1 MIAGYKDGV
10 GAMATHT
17 ELTWERVD
25 SLVDRQINRE
35 QFHIWP
41 FAHTYPID
49 VRYLIMDRRHEIPKH
64 RPDHLEVVVFES
76 GELSYE
82 VDDRRCTV
90 QKDDVIV
97 VGDRIHHRCLPI
109 GPNQP
114 PGRAVVLSF
123 LPQLVHSGSLGDDMQ
138 YLMPFMLQDSTC
150 SNVIPAKAGRSRE
163 ISDFIH
169 RIRAELPGSS
179 ERSRLTIKTYL
190 KMILLNLVNHYA
202 AFGEAR
208 DALRR
213 QEKNADRLSPAL
225 EHLSAHYSDPIR
237 VDDAARLCAMS
248 ACCFMH
254 LFKEVTGHS
263 FVAYLNRF
271 RIARSQE
278 MLASSDRSIAEI
290 SLETGF
296 CNQSYFGVIF
306 RRVTGMSPLA
316 YRVNHGGT
324 LQTPAPSTAKILPAP
339 HPEQLGYTTSAESGN
354 FS

>member
-1 MIAGYKDGV
+1 MPTQA
-10 GAMATHT
+10 

-25 SLVDRQINRE
+25 SLVDRQINAE

-41 FAHTYPID
+41 FAHAYPID
-49 VRYLIMDRRHEIPKH
+49 VRCLIMDRRHEVPKH
-64 RPDHLEVVVFES
+64 RPDHLEVVVFEC
-76 GELSYE
+76 GELGYE
-82 VDDRRCTV
+82 VEDRQCML
-90 QKDDVIV
+90 QKNDVIV
-97 VGDRIHHRCLPI
+97 VGDRIHHRCLPM
-109 GPNQP
+109 GASQQAA
-114 PGRAVVLSF
+114 RAVVLSF
-123 LPQLVHSGSLGDDMQ
+123 LPQLVHSGPLGDDMQ
-138 YLMPFMLQDSTC
+138 YLMPFLLQDSSC

-163 ISDFIH
+163 ISDFIQ
-169 RIRAELPGSS
+169 RIRSELPGTS
-179 ERSRLTIKTYL
+179 ERSRLAIKTYL

-213 QEKNADRLSPAL
+213 QQRNADRLTPAL
-225 EHLSAHYSDPIR
+225 EFLEMHYSEPIR

-271 RIARSQE
+271 RVARAQHL
-278 MLASSDRSIAEI
+278 LATSDRSIADI

-306 RRVTGMSPLA
+306 RRVTGISPLA
-316 YRVNHGGT
+316 YRVNHGGS
-324 LQTPAPSTAKILPAP
+324 LQTAVSPASTLTAP
-339 HPEQLGYTTSAESGN
+339 PTQ
-354 FS
+354 

>member
-1 MIAGYKDGV
+1 MPRQA
-10 GAMATHT
+10 

-25 SLVDRQINRE
+25 SLVDCQINAE
-35 QFHIWP
+35 QFHVWP
-41 FAHTYPID
+41 FANSYPID
-49 VRYLIMDRRHEIPKH
+49 VRFLLIDRRHEVPKH
-64 RPDHLEVVVFES
+64 RPDHLEVVVFEY

-90 QKDDVIV
+90 RKNDVIV

-109 GPNQP
+109 GPNQQ

-123 LPQLVHSGSLGDDMQ
+123 LPQLVHSGPLGDDMQ
-138 YLMPFMLQDSTC
+138 YLMPFMLQDSSC

-163 ISDFIH
+163 ISDFIQ
-169 RIRAELPGSS
+169 RIRAELPGTS
-179 ERSRLTIKTYL
+179 ERSRLAIKTYL
-190 KMILLNLVNHYA
+190 KMILMNLVNHYA

-213 QEKNADRLSPAL
+213 QQGNADRLTPAL
-225 EHLSAHYSDPIR
+225 EHVKSHYSELIR
-237 VDDAARLCAMS
+237 VDDAARMCAMS
-248 ACCFMH
+248 ACCFMY

-271 RIARSQE
+271 RVAQAQQL
-278 MLASSDRSIAEI
+278 LASTDRSIAEI

-306 RRVTGMSPLA
+306 RRVTGVSPLA
-316 YRVNHGGT
+316 YRVNHGGS
-324 LQTPAPSTAKILPAP
+324 LHAAVSPQSTVKIPRT
-339 HPEQLGYTTSAESGN
+339 Q
-354 FS
+354 

>member
-1 MIAGYKDGV
+1 MP
-10 GAMATHT
+10 THS

-25 SLVDRQINRE
+25 SLVDRQINAE

-41 FAHTYPID
+41 FAHAYPID
-49 VRYLIMDRRHEIPKH
+49 VRYLLMDRRHEVPKH
-64 RPDHLEVVVFES
+64 RPDHLEVVVFEC
-76 GELSYE
+76 GELGYE
-82 VDDRRCTV
+82 VEDRQCMV
-90 QKDDVIV
+90 QKNDVIV
-97 VGDRIHHRCLPI
+97 VGDRIRHRCLPLE
-109 GPNQP
+109 PSQQAA
-114 PGRAVVLSF
+114 RAVVLSF
-123 LPQLVHSGSLGDDMQ
+123 LPQLVHSGPLGDDMQ
-138 YLMPFMLQDSTC
+138 YLMPFLLQDSSC

-163 ISDFIH
+163 ISDFIQ
-169 RIRAELPGSS
+169 RIRTELPGTS
-179 ERSRLTIKTYL
+179 ERSRLAIKTYL

-213 QEKNADRLSPAL
+213 QQRNADRLTPAL
-225 EHLSAHYSDPIR
+225 EFLEAHFSEPIR

-271 RIARSQE
+271 RVSRAQHL
-278 MLASSDRSIAEI
+278 LATSDRSIADI

-316 YRVNHGGT
+316 YRVNHGGSVQAAVSSASAVKT
-324 LQTPAPSTAKILPAP
+324 LPTQ
-339 HPEQLGYTTSAESGN
+339 
-354 FS
+354 